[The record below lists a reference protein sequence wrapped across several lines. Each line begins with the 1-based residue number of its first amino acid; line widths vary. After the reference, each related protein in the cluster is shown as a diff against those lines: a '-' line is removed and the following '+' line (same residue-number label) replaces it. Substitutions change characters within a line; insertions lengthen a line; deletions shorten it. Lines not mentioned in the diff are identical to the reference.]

1 MKERENRRKAN
12 AECSDGRQLETT
24 MVEQNRQETA
34 TATDTSGHFP
44 SLTMERLKENYHNLV
59 REQAIY
65 YPVAYRFVREL
76 GRGRQ
81 GIVFLGLR
89 QGSRGCITRHA
100 IKLFDP
106 SIYRSPREYWTDM
119 GRIAA
124 QTSILQTI
132 RSPNLVARDV
142 YEETGGIGYV
152 QMEAIMGFDL
162 RFILTGGHLE
172 RVRQA
177 SSPEEWSRY
186 TDVIFRL
193 GGPRPAIQP
202 GVALYIMR
210 QMLRG
215 LEALHELGFLHCD
228 VKPSNTMIDRLGYVK
243 LIDYGRAIRIGERP
257 LFLLGSPMYMAPEI
271 HRRERFTVQADIYSV
286 GIVGLEML
294 TGRPLIESGRPSE
307 SELLEIKRGL
317 PDRIPQLLPDDV
329 RRNETLVA
337 LLRRFVEFTPENRF
351 GSASEAES
359 SSGLRIVHR
368 QLTQLGKDTEYGREL
383 EAYLEKLLPPVK
395 SQNQN
400 VDIHTM
406 F

>member
-1 MKERENRRKAN
+1 MKEKQQNGPVP
-12 AECSDGRQLETT
+12 DDLPPDTT
-24 MVEQNRQETA
+24 MVEVGGETVSES
-34 TATDTSGHFP
+34 TDAITP
-44 SLTMERLKENYHNLV
+44 TLTMDRLKENYRNLV
-59 REQAIY
+59 EQQAIY

-106 SIYRSPREYWTDM
+106 TIYRSPKEYWTDM

-142 YEETGGIGYV
+142 YEETDGIGYV
-152 QMEAIMGFDL
+152 QMEAIRGFDL
-162 RFILTGGHLE
+162 RFMLSSRHLE
-172 RVRQA
+172 TVRQK
-177 SSPEEWSRY
+177 SSPQEWSRF

-210 QMLRG
+210 QILRG
-215 LEALHELGFLHCD
+215 LETLHELGFLHCD
-228 VKPSNTMIDRLGYVK
+228 VKPSNIMIDRLGYVK

-257 LFLLGSPMYMAPEI
+257 MFLLGSPVYMAPEI
-271 HRRERFTVQADIYSV
+271 HRREEFIIQSDIYSV

-294 TGRPLIESGRPSE
+294 SGRPLIERGRPTE
-307 SELLEIKRGL
+307 AELLQIKRSL
-317 PDRIPQLLPDDV
+317 PEQIPQMLPEDV

-337 LLRRFVEFTPENRF
+337 LLRRFVECDPQKRF
-351 GSASEAES
+351 ASAGEAES

-383 EAYLEKLLPPVK
+383 EAYLAKLLPPVK
-395 SQNQN
+395 KENQS
-400 VDIHTM
+400 VDIQTI

>member
-1 MKERENRRKAN
+1 MKEKQQNGPVP
-12 AECSDGRQLETT
+12 DDLPPDTT
-24 MVEQNRQETA
+24 MVEVGGETA
-34 TATDTSGHFP
+34 SESTDAITP
-44 SLTMERLKENYHNLV
+44 TLTMDRLKENYRNLV
-59 REQAIY
+59 EQQAIY

-106 SIYRSPREYWTDM
+106 TIYRSPKEYWTDM

-142 YEETGGIGYV
+142 YEETDGIGYV
-152 QMEAIMGFDL
+152 QMEAIRGFDL
-162 RFILTGGHLE
+162 RFMLSSRHLE
-172 RVRQA
+172 TVRQK
-177 SSPEEWSRY
+177 SSPQEWSRF

-193 GGPRPAIQP
+193 CGPRPAIQP

-210 QMLRG
+210 QILRG
-215 LEALHELGFLHCD
+215 LETLHELGFLHCD
-228 VKPSNTMIDRLGYVK
+228 VKPSNIMIDRLGYVK

-257 LFLLGSPMYMAPEI
+257 MFLLGSPVYMAPEI
-271 HRRERFTVQADIYSV
+271 HRREEFIIQSDIYSV

-294 TGRPLIESGRPSE
+294 SGRPLIERGRPTE
-307 SELLEIKRGL
+307 AELLQIKRSL
-317 PDRIPQLLPDDV
+317 PEQIPQMLPEDV

-337 LLRRFVEFTPENRF
+337 LLRRFVECDPQKRF
-351 GSASEAES
+351 ASAGEAES

-383 EAYLEKLLPPVK
+383 EAYLAKLLPPVK
-395 SQNQN
+395 KENQS
-400 VDIHTM
+400 VDIQTI

>member
-1 MKERENRRKAN
+1 MSEQHREPASQRPPDSKP
-12 AECSDGRQLETT
+12 SPETT
-24 MVEQNRQETA
+24 IVELERAETSS
-34 TATDTSGHFP
+34 DTGPTLTP

-59 REQAIY
+59 QQQALY

-89 QGSRGCITRHA
+89 QGARGCITRHA

-106 SIYRSPREYWTDM
+106 SIYQSPREYWTDM

-142 YEETGGIGYV
+142 YEEADGIGYV
-152 QMEAIMGFDL
+152 QMEAILGFDL
-162 RFILTGGHLE
+162 QYILSGKHLE
-172 RVRQA
+172 PVRRI
-177 SSPEEWSRY
+177 SRPEEWERF
-186 TDVIFRL
+186 TDVIFRV
-193 GGPRPAIQP
+193 GEGRPAIQP
-202 GVALYIMR
+202 GIALYIMR
-210 QMLRG
+210 QILRA

-228 VKPSNTMIDRLGYVK
+228 VKPSNIMIDRLGYVK
-243 LIDYGRAIRIGERP
+243 LIDYGRAIRVGERP
-257 LFLLGSPMYMAPEI
+257 MFLLGTPMYMAPEI
-271 HRRERFTVQADIYSV
+271 HRREQFLIQSDLYSV

-294 TGRPLIESGRPSE
+294 AGRPLIDTPRPTE
-307 SELLEIKRGL
+307 AELLEAKKSL
-317 PDRIPQLLPDDV
+317 PERIPDILPEDV

-337 LLRRFVEFTPENRF
+337 LLRRFVEYDPSKRF
-351 GSASEAES
+351 ASASEAES

-383 EAYLEKLLPPVK
+383 ESYLEKLLPVK
-395 SQNQN
+395 TQQQN
-400 VDIHTM
+400 VDIQLI

>member
-1 MKERENRRKAN
+1 MKEKQQNGPVP
-12 AECSDGRQLETT
+12 DDLPPDTT
-24 MVEQNRQETA
+24 MVEVGGETA
-34 TATDTSGHFP
+34 SESTDAITP
-44 SLTMERLKENYHNLV
+44 TLTMDRLKENYRNLV
-59 REQAIY
+59 EQQAIY

-106 SIYRSPREYWTDM
+106 TIYRSPKEYWTDM

-142 YEETGGIGYV
+142 YEETDGIGYV
-152 QMEAIMGFDL
+152 QMEAIRGFDL
-162 RFILTGGHLE
+162 RFMLSSRHLE
-172 RVRQA
+172 TVRQK
-177 SSPEEWSRY
+177 SSPQEWSRF

-210 QMLRG
+210 QILRG
-215 LEALHELGFLHCD
+215 LETLHELGFLHCD
-228 VKPSNTMIDRLGYVK
+228 VKPSNIMIDRLGYVK

-257 LFLLGSPMYMAPEI
+257 MFLLGSPVYMAPEI
-271 HRRERFTVQADIYSV
+271 HRREEFIIQSDIYSV

-294 TGRPLIESGRPSE
+294 SGRPLIERGRPTE
-307 SELLEIKRGL
+307 AELLQIKRSL
-317 PDRIPQLLPDDV
+317 PEQIPQMLPDDV

-337 LLRRFVEFTPENRF
+337 LLRRFVECDPQKRF
-351 GSASEAES
+351 ASAGEAES

-383 EAYLEKLLPPVK
+383 EAYLAKLLPPVK
-395 SQNQN
+395 KENQS
-400 VDIHTM
+400 VDIQTI